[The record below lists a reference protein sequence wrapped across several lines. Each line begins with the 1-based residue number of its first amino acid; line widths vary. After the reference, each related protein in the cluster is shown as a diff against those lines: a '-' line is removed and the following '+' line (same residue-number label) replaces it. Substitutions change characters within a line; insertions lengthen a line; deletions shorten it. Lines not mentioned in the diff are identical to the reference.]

1 MSTEHKIKTCDKC
14 GHEVPGRHFEDLTEI
29 DVAFEAL
36 SEAAQAGL
44 RALPPDAV
52 QGILPSRFA
61 AGLPWH
67 NYSAKR
73 GNAPEYVDRII
84 YRQSPDWVDKRNW
97 PPRPT
102 DEWLAGRRDL
112 QWPHGVRIV
121 GDAPRL
127 AKKRELYVWCDEQ
140 RGIAP
145 DGIYA
150 AGCDHSAPDN
160 PHWIVEPI
168 PEPIPEPVGR
178 WVECD
183 VIARGGGAWMV
194 CCDHIPSFHASMI
207 HLSKAISRVGYGGI
221 LYSWFEGY
229 EPVPRIDGVSVP
241 IKVRFWIVGA

>member
-1 MSTEHKIKTCDKC
+1 MSKTCDKC
-14 GHEVPGRHFEDLTEI
+14 GQNLPGRHFDDLTEI
-29 DVAFEAL
+29 DCPPGCLDDDTWGRLDKIPREGLEWAL
-36 SEAAQAGL
+36 VSPTIWQSGAIKPTRL
-44 RALPPDAV
+44 LKCC
-52 QGILPSRFA
+52 F
-61 AGLPWH
+61 
-67 NYSAKR
+67 
-73 GNAPEYVDRII
+73 
-84 YRQSPDWVDKRNW
+84 RQSPDWIDKRDW

-150 AGCDHSAPDN
+150 AGYDHSAPYN

-207 HLSKAISRVGYGGI
+207 HLSKAIGRVGYGGI

-241 IKVRFWIVGA
+241 VKVRFWVEGA